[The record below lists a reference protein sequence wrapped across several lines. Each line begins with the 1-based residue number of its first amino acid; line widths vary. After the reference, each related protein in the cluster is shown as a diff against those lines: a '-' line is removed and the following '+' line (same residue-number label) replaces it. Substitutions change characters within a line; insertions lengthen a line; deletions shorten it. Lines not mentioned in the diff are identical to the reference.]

1 MDLKQYKEKIIEFVG
16 SLINDYSL
24 CMSGADSAVF
34 TYRNTVSSDINDM
47 LVVKYNDIDETYD
60 ITLSYDVNGNQIDWS
75 SPIFTER
82 SLKYVL
88 QELEDVM
95 TYWEHDLSKCGVI

>member
-1 MDLKQYKEKIIEFVG
+1 MELKRYKEEVVNFIG
-16 SLINDYSL
+16 DLINGYSL
-24 CMSGADSAVF
+24 CLSGADSAVF
-34 TYRNTVSSDINDM
+34 TYKNTVSNEIKDT
-47 LVVKYNDIDETYD
+47 LVIRYSDIDETYD
-60 ITLSYDVNGNQIDWS
+60 ITLSYDVEGNQIDWS

-95 TYWEHDLSKCGVI
+95 TYWEQELS